1 LYATIAGLPAGD
13 TATLVVRASGVVP
26 AGEAPPGCRVSAH
39 SYTCT
44 VTANGDFGPF
54 HMFAI
59 HVGVPFYTWQATF
72 DVTLDGSDSGSDT
85 DTSNNHDELP

>member
-1 LYATIAGLPAGD
+1 
-13 TATLVVRASGVVP
+13 
-26 AGEAPPGCRVSAH
+26 
-39 SYTCT
+39 
-44 VTANGDFGPF
+44 VTTNGDFGPF

-72 DVTLDGSDSGSDT
+72 DVTLDGSHSGSDT